1 MYSNYVE
8 CWPFEGLLCKYN
20 HACAWLPI
28 VFAFH
33 PLPVSFAAPLGRRL
47 PSRTAALQSVAGE
60 VLGRLGRQVL

>member
-8 CWPFEGLLCKYN
+8 RRPFEGLLCKYN

-33 PLPVSFAAPLGRRL
+33 PFVVSFAALLGRRL

-60 VLGRLGRQVL
+60 GLGRLGGHVL